1 MRVVEVPARTQAT
14 SESDASTID
23 DFVFDSP
30 LADAVENQQ
39 YCRGGMAQNNF
50 GIKTTIVFKHAHK
63 LSRNTKKSAP
73 EPCPERLENRTIL

>member
-14 SESDASTID
+14 SKSDASAID

-39 YCRGGMAQNNF
+39 YCCSGMAQNNF
-50 GIKTTIVFKHAHK
+50 GIKTTLVF
-63 LSRNTKKSAP
+63 
-73 EPCPERLENRTIL
+73 